1 MHYITAIPGR
11 WCQGALPGRGVQPG
25 ALRVGLVEPRVGV
38 LQVYLL
44 RLGVQ
49 VAVVNVIIT
58 IITII
63 MGTRTIIQEVLR
75 PKHKDIIIR
84 PSQLQ
89 AMFYLNMLV
98 MRSLSLPSWF

>member
-25 ALRVGLVEPRVGV
+25 ALCVGLVEPGVGV

-58 IITII
+58 ISII

-75 PKHKDIIIR
+75 PEQNDNKI
-84 PSQLQ
+84 STTQQ
-89 AMFYLNMLV
+89 AVNT
-98 MRSLSLPSWF
+98 